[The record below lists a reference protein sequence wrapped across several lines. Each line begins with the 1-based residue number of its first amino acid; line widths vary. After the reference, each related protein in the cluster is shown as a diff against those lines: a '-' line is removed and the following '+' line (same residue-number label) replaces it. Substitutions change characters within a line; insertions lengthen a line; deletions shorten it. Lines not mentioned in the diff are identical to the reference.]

1 MNTPNPTAPLKR
13 KNPDTLRRY
22 NDGIAPT
29 PGTIKHDNLAE
40 AYRRGAVD
48 ALRTVIIAAQTALAK
63 REERIDKINQ
73 QADAWMTKVKRLS
86 AIPEVRTALA
96 KRSTES

>member
-1 MNTPNPTAPLKR
+1 MHFGLLAHHGDKPDPMEPDAMNTPNPTTPIKR

-22 NDGIAPT
+22 NDDTAPT

-48 ALRTVIIAAQTALAK
+48 ALRTVILAAQAALAK
-63 REERIDKINQ
+63 REGGR
-73 QADAWMTKVKRLS
+73 
-86 AIPEVRTALA
+86 
-96 KRSTES
+96 